1 VPVTVS
7 ICVPT
12 YNGARYLKHCLGSAL
27 AQTFTDFELLV
38 VDDCSTDSTLDL
50 ARQYVGSDPRM
61 RVRRNER
68 NLGLVANWN
77 RCVELARGEW
87 VKFLFQDDLLEPSCL
102 EQMLGASRNGVDLVV
117 ARRGLI
123 FEEGTPAVIQ
133 ERFRTYV
140 VEHDLAHRCHG
151 SPGLTVEQFAEILLR
166 NPSFNCIGEPTAT
179 LIRRSAFER
188 YGRFNRDLVILSDW
202 EYSARVAANTGLCY
216 VDATSAHFRVHA
228 GAASAKIHAEREY
241 RAIVIDPLVIMHEI
255 CYSKHYAKVWDVAT
269 HLRPP
274 VDPKSLLTQTVRSAL
289 EDARTRTDPGV
300 KSDWRTILRRY
311 PRLAWSAP
319 GRALG
324 VLIS

>member
-1 VPVTVS
+1 MTVTVS

-12 YNGARYLKHCLGSAL
+12 YNGAKYLRDCLDSAL
-27 AQTFTDFELLV
+27 AQTFTDFELVV
-38 VDDCSTDSTLDL
+38 VDDCSADATPEIVGKYTETDSRIG
-50 ARQYVGSDPRM
+50 AW
-61 RVRRNER
+61 RNER

-102 EQMLGASRNGVDLVV
+102 ARMLDASRNGVDLVV

-123 FEEGTPAVIQ
+123 FEEGTPPVIQ

-140 VEHDLAHRCHG
+140 AEHDLAHHCHG
-151 SPGLTVEQFAEILLR
+151 RSDMTVEQFAEILLR
-166 NPSFNCIGEPTAT
+166 NPGFNCIGEPTAT

-188 YGRFNRDLVILSDW
+188 YGRFNRDLIILPDW

-216 VDATSAHFRVHA
+216 VDWTSAHFRVHA

-255 CYSKHYAKVWDVAT
+255 CYSKHYAKVRDVAT
-269 HLRPP
+269 HARPP
-274 VDPKSLLTQTVRSAL
+274 IDPRSRLTAAVRTAL
-289 EDARTRTDPGV
+289 EDACARPNRSV
-300 KSDWRTILRRY
+300 RSDWRAILRRY
-311 PRLAWSAP
+311 PRLARPAP
-319 GRALG
+319 GRALR
-324 VLIS
+324 VLTA